1 MIYLFCYLLI
11 FLLANVDSG
20 LISQFIHSLSFF
32 ASLNFFIPVCFLFL
46 TSPFSFLHPS
56 LIIWFPLFKIS
67 NYCFLSKHLRSI
79 CTFFTCLP
87 LCLQP
92 YLSVTSSI
100 FYFPFFPFRT
110 SFSFFHSAGFLSI
123 YIFLHSYMTLAL
135 LCYYHFLLLLLF
147 IYLLLFPYFRIIF
160 LISFLLHNTLNFF
173 QVSLLKYS
181 LSLLFLIQLPRFCLL
196 SLFVLQRLFVL
207 VLLIHLLLFLHCSR
221 LYILAVS
228 SFPLFL

>member
-1 MIYLFCYLLI
+1 MFPFPYVSLLLSAPFPYHMI
-11 FLLANVDSG
+11 
-20 LISQFIHSLSFF
+20 
-32 ASLNFFIPVCFLFL
+32 
-46 TSPFSFLHPS
+46 PS
-56 LIIWFPLFKIS
+56 LFKIS